1 MLLHSSSGL
10 TGLQIYTS
18 KPGPHVYEN
27 PFIAILLSSSLIF
40 ITAQLRILAF
50 SNQNPRKW
58 AKILTMVYW
67 VTAVICGLII
77 FVGYI
82 LSKNPK
88 CAGLGFLIFLAGVV
102 GFLARWLLVRPTHF
116 PIDSPQCQALPA
128 GTRRSWKH
136 VVAWLNRTLKSVHWI
151 FLILTAT
158 GAIVVACQERYP
170 NP

>member
-1 MLLHSSSGL
+1 MLLRSPSGL
-10 TGLQIYTS
+10 IDLQIYTS

-40 ITAQLRILAF
+40 ITAQLSILAF

-67 VTAVICGLII
+67 VTAAICGFII

-82 LSKNPK
+82 VSKNPK

-102 GFLARWLLVRPTHF
+102 GFLARWLLVRPAYL
-116 PIDSPQCQALPA
+116 PIDSSPCQAPPA
-128 GTRRSWKH
+128 GTRLSWKR
-136 VVAWLNRTLKSVHWI
+136 VVGWLNRTLKSVHWV
-151 FLILTAT
+151 FLILTAA